1 MLRAYA
7 QLLRLPNLFTAWA
20 DIILGWLAVGG
31 AWQALPGLIVASSCL
46 YSAGMVLN
54 DVFDVA
60 VDARERPHRPIP
72 SGRVCLTSA
81 VFLGSGLLLAGIVA
95 AIASEQAMVRG
106 TSWLGPIST
115 IALVLAGAI
124 LLYDGILKNTV
135 VGPVNMGAC
144 RLLNV
149 MLGLCALGH
158 WPAARLVWPAFVVGL
173 YIVGVTWF
181 ARREAEVSRRTQLLA
196 AAAVMALAVV
206 LASAA
211 PVALQQL
218 TDVGLI
224 AYPGILIVWGILV
237 GIPLIRAVRE
247 PQPNRV
253 QAAVKTL
260 ILGLI
265 GLDSALAFALVG
277 WPGLAIL
284 LLLPPAVV
292 TGRWVYST

>member
-20 DIILGWLAVGG
+20 DIIMGWLAVGG
-31 AWQALPGLIVASSCL
+31 AWQVLPGMILASSCL

-72 SGRVCLTSA
+72 SGRVSLTTA

-95 AIASEQAMVRG
+95 AIALEQALVCG
-106 TSWLGPIST
+106 TASIGPIST

-124 LLYDGILKNTV
+124 LLYDGMLKSTAI
-135 VGPVNMGAC
+135 GPVNMGAC
-144 RLLNV
+144 RFLNV

-158 WPAARLVWPAFVVGL
+158 WPAARLTWPAFAVGM
-173 YIVGVTWF
+173 YIAGVTWF

-196 AAAVMALAVV
+196 ATAVMSLTVL

-218 TDVGLI
+218 TDVGLFV
-224 AYPGILIVWGILV
+224 YPGLLIVWGIAV
-237 GIPLIRAVRE
+237 GIPLVQAVQE

-253 QAAVKTL
+253 QAAVKTF

-265 GLDSALAFALVG
+265 GLDATLAFALVD

-292 TGRWVYST
+292 AGRWIYST